1 MSGATR
7 IVVMRFTSAPI
18 YYISRDLIDQIY
30 RKQFGPIEETIVSNQ
45 SEKSRGWGGKLGLSK
60 VLSIFGLDAGGE
72 TKSERKKS
80 KSESRS
86 IKQSSH
92 DRALVLL
99 EKICAN
105 NPANVRDIVTHD
117 EYHDIYTFSA
127 AVHLSYTPIECVK
140 SPLVEVSYESEG
152 LQFSGLTSADNW
164 TSPSLM
170 NNLLWKSKKSKDAG
184 IWASGILT
192 PLFVERAEEGI
203 NLSVQYLVIF
213 HPSMLQSAL

>member
-1 MSGATR
+1 MSDGSTLAYETLISISGAKR
-7 IVVMRFTSAPI
+7 IAVMRFTSAPI

-30 RKQFGPIEETIVSNQ
+30 RKQFGPIEETILSNQ

-86 IKQSSH
+86 IKQSSD

-105 NPANVRDIVTHD
+105 NPADVRDIATHD
-117 EYHDIYTFSA
+117 ETHDICFFRRGSRFI
-127 AVHLSYTPIECVK
+127 HS
-140 SPLVEVSYESEG
+140 
-152 LQFSGLTSADNW
+152 
-164 TSPSLM
+164 
-170 NNLLWKSKKSKDAG
+170 
-184 IWASGILT
+184 
-192 PLFVERAEEGI
+192 
-203 NLSVQYLVIF
+203 
-213 HPSMLQSAL
+213 H